1 MAATLLPMR
10 RRVSSQSNSTT
21 TAVPHLRHE
30 QAYWADGLVVGG
42 IDEVGRGAGAGPVV
56 HAVVV
61 LDPDRPILKLRDSK
75 TLTPTA
81 REHLA
86 ERIHERALAVGI
98 GQASAGEVDTL
109 GLSAALQRSAQRAV
123 ETVSGMDV
131 SSLLIDG
138 NWDFCAFFDGPK
150 TLITK
155 GDRVSRSIAAA
166 SIVAKV
172 HRDRLMV
179 AAADTYPAYGFASNK
194 GYLSTGH
201 LEAIAAHGPC
211 PMHRMSWE
219 PIRQLSLF

>member
-1 MAATLLPMR
+1 MR
-10 RRVSSQSNSTT
+10 RRTTT

-30 QAYWADGLVVGG
+30 EACWADGLVVGG

-61 LDPDRPILKLRDSK
+61 LDPERPILKLRDSK
-75 TLTPTA
+75 TLTAAA

-98 GQASAGEVDTL
+98 GLASAGEVDTL
-109 GLSAALQRSAQRAV
+109 GLSVALQRSAQRAFEAVAGV
-123 ETVSGMDV
+123 EVT
-131 SSLLIDG
+131 SLLIDG
-138 NWDFCAFFDGPK
+138 NWDFCGFFDGPK

-172 HRDRLMV
+172 YRDQLMV
-179 AAADTYPAYGFASNK
+179 EAAEAFPAYGFASNK

-201 LEAIAAHGPC
+201 LDAINAHGPC

>member
-1 MAATLLPMR
+1 MR
-10 RRVSSQSNSTT
+10 RRTSSTPSHTAK
-21 TAVPHLRHE
+21 AVPHLHHE
-30 QAYWADGLVVGG
+30 QAHWADGLVVGG

-61 LDPDRPILKLRDSK
+61 LDPERPILKLRDSK
-75 TLTPTA
+75 TLTATA

-109 GLSAALQRSAQRAV
+109 GLSVALQRSAQRALEAV
-123 ETVSGMDV
+123 NEVAVT
-131 SSLLIDG
+131 SLLIDG
-138 NWDFCAFFDGPK
+138 NWDFCGFFDGPK

-172 HRDRLMV
+172 YRDRLMV
-179 AAADTYPAYGFASNK
+179 EAAESFPVYGFASNK
-194 GYLSTGH
+194 GYLSTSH
-201 LEAIAAHGPC
+201 LEAINTHGPC
-211 PMHRMSWE
+211 PLHRMSWE
-219 PIRQLSLF
+219 PIRQLALF

>member
-1 MAATLLPMR
+1 MR
-10 RRVSSQSNSTT
+10 RRLSSQNTKAK
-21 TAVPHLRHE
+21 AVPHLRHE
-30 QAYWADGLVVGG
+30 EASWADGLVVGG

-61 LDPDRPILKLRDSK
+61 LDPKRPILKLRDSK
-75 TLTPTA
+75 TLTQAA

-86 ERIHERALAVGI
+86 ERIYERAVAVGI
-98 GQASAGEVDTL
+98 GQASAGEIDTL
-109 GLSAALQRSAQRAV
+109 GLSIALQRSAQRAIEAV
-123 ETVSGMDV
+123 TGVNV
-131 SSLLIDG
+131 TSLLIDG
-138 NWDFCAFFDGPK
+138 NWDFCGFFQGQK

-172 HRDRLMV
+172 YRDRLMV
-179 AAADTYPAYGFASNK
+179 DAAKTFPAYGFEHNK
-194 GYLSTGH
+194 GYLSTAH
-201 LEAIAAHGPC
+201 LDAINTHGPC